1 MNKPFHLTLLA
12 ATLSMAA
19 FTATAA
25 ETQVVAADAT
35 TNEAEEAKS
44 SRFFGLFETK
54 AAPVLRYPVRVESDN
69 KDLKALV
76 ETHLPLI
83 TQQEEEELDR
93 EQAAFLA
100 EDAPAQATTM
110 LETQG

>member
-44 SRFFGLFETK
+44 SRFFIPFDRQGLADYLSVDRSALSAELGRLRDDGVLNFRKNQFE
-54 AAPVLRYPVRVESDN
+54 
-69 KDLKALV
+69 
-76 ETHLPLI
+76 
-83 TQQEEEELDR
+83 
-93 EQAAFLA
+93 FL
-100 EDAPAQATTM
+100 
-110 LETQG
+110 